1 MQRLLLFATAALLL
15 VSGCCN
21 KEKNETVSMENDVIS
36 TIIARR
42 SIRAYK
48 PEPVDRAIMDKIV
61 KTAIHAP
68 NAMNAQPWEIRV
80 VDNPDFIEGTTKIYV
95 EKMKADPRGAR
106 MIDSTF
112 VNMYRNAPTVVFI
125 AINDG
130 RFSQIDCGI
139 LSATMMLAAKSLG
152 VGSVPL
158 GGPVDFFKSEEASEY
173 YAKLNIPET
182 HHLAL
187 IIGFG
192 YPNQSPETKPRDESK
207 IQWID

>member
-1 MQRLLLFATAALLL
+1 MKKLLLIASVAILL

-21 KEKNETVSMENDVIS
+21 QDKNVAIPMENEVIN
-36 TIIARR
+36 TIMARR

-48 PEPVDRAIMDKIV
+48 PEPVDRAVMDKIL
-61 KTAIHAP
+61 KAAINCP

-80 VDNPDFIEGTTKIYV
+80 VDNPEFIEGTTKIYV
-95 EKMKADPRGAR
+95 EKMKNDPRGAR

-130 RFSQIDCGI
+130 RFSPIDCGI
-139 LSATMMLAAKSLG
+139 LSATMMLAAKSYG
-152 VGSVPL
+152 IGSVAL
-158 GGPVDFFKSEEASEY
+158 GGPVEFFKSAEVAEY

-187 IIGFG
+187 VLGFG
-192 YPNQSPETKPRDESK
+192 YPDQDPEARPRDESK
-207 IQWID
+207 IQWIK